1 MSDIGIRN
9 HPVGSVCLWHG
20 LIVNIPRG
28 WFLMDGT
35 NGTNDLTAQFIRGA
49 DSGQDAGGTGGS
61 DTHTIIEAELAAHD
75 HSLTDPTHFHK
86 VGGAL
91 QTPNFSGLRRGD
103 FPIGG
108 GNALS
113 KVSGISIGSTGSGT
127 AHENRPQFYQLAY
140 IQRKT

>member
-20 LIVNIPRG
+20 LIINIPRG

-61 DTHTIIEAELAAHD
+61 DTHVLLEDELAAHD
-75 HSLTDPTHFHK
+75 HGITDPTHTHSI
-86 VGGAL
+86 GGA
-91 QTPNFSGLRRGD
+91 TMSSNFFGLRRGD
-103 FPIGG
+103 NIVNG
-108 GNALS
+108 ATAQS
-113 KVSGISIGSTGSGT
+113 RVSSVSVDDSGSDT
-127 AHENRPQFYQLAY
+127 AHESRPQFYQLAY